1 MSMPARHRSLP
12 SRPDNELPANELFAN
27 EPLANEPLARRVAL
41 TNTRRDFRRALAP
54 RARPRLA
61 ALAVV
66 AVTAVLIP
74 LTGGCGLPTDEQ
86 AQAIDPEE
94 LPESL
99 RPGFTAS
106 TSTSTVPAPLTEARS
121 VYLLT
126 NPQDIERTIVV
137 EVQRQVNRSATLG
150 DVLATLFG
158 EATSAEESDAGYFN
172 TLELFEI
179 VDATVIDDVATVD
192 IVHLSAEDVPPSAD
206 ELKFAAAQ
214 LVFTASA
221 TEGVAGV
228 RILLDGEPVSIPTS
242 DADAEPGTVL
252 RTSAY
257 EQFQPDFAPA
267 TTTTT
272 TTTTSSPD
280 ESA

>member
-1 MSMPARHRSLP
+1 VRRMLRRGRRRGVARWPAL
-12 SRPDNELPANELFAN
+12 
-27 EPLANEPLARRVAL
+27 V
-41 TNTRRDFRRALAP
+41 
-54 RARPRLA
+54 
-61 ALAVV
+61 LAV
-66 AVTAVLIP
+66 AAAA
-74 LTGGCGLPTDEQ
+74 GCGLPTDET

-106 TSTSTVPAPLTEARS
+106 TTTTVPAPLLTEPRI

-137 EVQRQVNRSATLG
+137 EVERQVNRGATLE

-158 EATSAEESDAGYFN
+158 EATSPEESDAGYFN

-179 VDATVIDDVATVD
+179 LSARVVDGVATVD
-192 IVHLSAEDVPPSAD
+192 IVHLSPEGEDQPPSAD
-206 ELKFAAAQ
+206 ELEFAAAQ
-214 LVFTASA
+214 MVFTASA
-221 TEGVAGV
+221 TEGVDGV
-228 RILLDGEPVSIPTS
+228 RILLDGQEVSVPTS
-242 DADAEPGTVL
+242 DADAEPGSVL

-267 TTTTT
+267 TTT
-272 TTTTSSPD
+272 
-280 ESA
+280 SAPADDQGERGEGERGEGEGEGERGEGEGGGEGGEGEG

>member
-1 MSMPARHRSLP
+1 MLSVTIRGHGVAR
-12 SRPDNELPANELFAN
+12 
-27 EPLANEPLARRVAL
+27 
-41 TNTRRDFRRALAP
+41 
-54 RARPRLA
+54 RLA
-61 ALAVV
+61 ALMLAAIAVW
-66 AVTAVLIP
+66 
-74 LTGGCGLPTDEQ
+74 GCGLPTDEN

-106 TSTSTVPAPLTEARS
+106 TTTTVPAPLTESRP

-137 EVQRQVNRSATLG
+137 PVERQVDRNATLG
-150 DVLATLFG
+150 DVLASLFG

-179 VDATVIDDVATVD
+179 LSANVLDGVATVD
-192 IVHLSAEDVPPSAD
+192 IVHLSPEGEDQPPSAD
-206 ELKFAAAQ
+206 ELRFAAAQ
-214 LVFTASA
+214 LVFTAAA
-221 TEGVAGV
+221 TEGVDGV
-228 RILLDGEPVSIPTS
+228 RILLDGEEVSVPTS
-242 DADAEPGTVL
+242 DADAEPGSVL

-257 EQFQPDFAPA
+257 EQFQADFAP

-272 TTTTSSPD
+272 APVD
-280 ESA
+280 EET

>member
-1 MSMPARHRSLP
+1 MLRRGRRRGVARWPAL
-12 SRPDNELPANELFAN
+12 
-27 EPLANEPLARRVAL
+27 V
-41 TNTRRDFRRALAP
+41 
-54 RARPRLA
+54 
-61 ALAVV
+61 LAV
-66 AVTAVLIP
+66 AAAAA
-74 LTGGCGLPTDEQ
+74 CGLPTDET

-106 TSTSTVPAPLTEARS
+106 TTTTVPAPLLTEPRI

-137 EVQRQVNRSATLG
+137 EVERQVNRGATLE

-158 EATSAEESDAGYFN
+158 EATSPEESDAGYFN

-179 VDATVIDDVATVD
+179 LSARVVDGVATVD
-192 IVHLSAEDVPPSAD
+192 IVHLSPEGEDQPPSAD
-206 ELKFAAAQ
+206 ELEFAAAQ
-214 LVFTASA
+214 MVFTASA
-221 TEGVAGV
+221 TEGVDGV
-228 RILLDGEPVSIPTS
+228 RILLDGQEVSVPTS
-242 DADAEPGTVL
+242 DADAEPGSVL

-267 TTTTT
+267 TTT
-272 TTTTSSPD
+272 
-280 ESA
+280 SAPADDRGERGEGEGERGEGEGEGEGERGEGEGEGGEGEG

>member
-1 MSMPARHRSLP
+1 MRSRRRLIRRHGIGRL
-12 SRPDNELPANELFAN
+12 LGGA
-27 EPLANEPLARRVAL
+27 AL
-41 TNTRRDFRRALAP
+41 V
-54 RARPRLA
+54 LA
-61 ALAVV
+61 AA
-66 AVTAVLIP
+66 A
-74 LTGGCGLPTDEQ
+74 GCGLPTDQE

-106 TSTSTVPAPLTEARS
+106 TTTTVPAPLTAPRP

-137 EVQRQVNRSATLG
+137 EVERQVNRNATLA

-179 VDATVIDDVATVD
+179 LSATVTNGVATVD
-192 IVHLSAEDVPPSAD
+192 IVHLSSEGEDQPPSAD
-206 ELKFAAAQ
+206 ELRFAAAQ
-214 LVFTASA
+214 LVFTASK
-221 TEGVAGV
+221 TEGVEGV
-228 RILLDGEPVSIPTS
+228 RILLDGQEVSVPTS
-242 DADAEPGTVL
+242 DADAEPGSVL

-267 TTTTT
+267 TTTTA
-272 TTTTSSPD
+272 PRDD
-280 ESA
+280 EDG

>member
-1 MSMPARHRSLP
+1 MRRLL
-12 SRPDNELPANELFAN
+12 RR
-27 EPLANEPLARRVAL
+27 ARRCGIGLWAVL
-41 TNTRRDFRRALAP
+41 V
-54 RARPRLA
+54 LA
-61 ALAVV
+61 AA
-66 AVTAVLIP
+66 A
-74 LTGGCGLPTDEQ
+74 GCGLPTDET

-106 TSTSTVPAPLTEARS
+106 TTTTVPAPLTVPRT

-137 EVQRQVNRSATLG
+137 EVERQVNRNATLA

-179 VDATVIDDVATVD
+179 ISATVSDGVATVD
-192 IVHLSAEDVPPSAD
+192 IVHLSSEGEDQPPSAD
-206 ELKFAAAQ
+206 ELRFAAAQ
-214 LVFTASA
+214 LVFTASE
-221 TEGVAGV
+221 TEGVEGV
-228 RILLDGEPVSIPTS
+228 RILLDGQEVSVPTS
-242 DADAEPGTVL
+242 DADAEPGSVL

-267 TTTTT
+267 TTTTAPT
-272 TTTTSSPD
+272 DDD
-280 ESA
+280 EEDG